1 MPTSQVIRDSKH
13 HFQGQDHQAALL
25 NAVLARKAVVA
36 MGVGTC
42 WPWEPTATLRLLGG
56 ARGGGAP
63 GGGGVGAYR
72 VARRCSA

>member
-1 MPTSQVIRDSKH
+1 M
-13 HFQGQDHQAALL
+13 
-25 NAVLARKAVVA
+25 LARKAAAA

-63 GGGGVGAYR
+63 GGGEGWGHIVSPGAAMPRVGLN
-72 VARRCSA
+72 VL